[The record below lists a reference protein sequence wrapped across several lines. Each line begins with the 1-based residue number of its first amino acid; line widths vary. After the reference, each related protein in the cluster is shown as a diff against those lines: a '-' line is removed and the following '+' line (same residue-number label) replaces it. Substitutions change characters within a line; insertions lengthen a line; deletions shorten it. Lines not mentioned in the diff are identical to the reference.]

1 MVYLISISL
10 AKEKGYLS
18 IRVYTSS
25 EFDVAIKLY
34 QNKKMISERY
44 NNKLECVEINEETI
58 IFSKSL
64 TNKKID
70 LWNNKYLEL
79 TSQIEKEK

>member
-1 MVYLISISL
+1 
-10 AKEKGYLS
+10 
-18 IRVYTSS
+18 
-25 EFDVAIKLY
+25 
-34 QNKKMISERY
+34 MISEQY
-44 NNKLECVEINEETI
+44 NNKLECAEINKETI